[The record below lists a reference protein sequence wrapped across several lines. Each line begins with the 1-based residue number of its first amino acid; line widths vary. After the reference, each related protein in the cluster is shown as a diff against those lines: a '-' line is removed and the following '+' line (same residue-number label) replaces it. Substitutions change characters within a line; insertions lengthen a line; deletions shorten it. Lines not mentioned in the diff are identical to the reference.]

1 MNSLSR
7 IFPFLR
13 HRRGATLL
21 LLLCALA
28 TQLRAEYSLPPEDSR
43 ALNAAISAARYYRQ
57 LKTHEIDS
65 VRQSLRAVHKDGA
78 AAEARIALNISE
90 LYRPVNT
97 DSALL
102 YARLSKEFAL
112 HTADSTAIT
121 RARIAET
128 CALATS
134 GLFVPALS
142 ELNQIGQLRLSGDV
156 KADYWKA
163 GRIVYSYMKAYVHR
177 DSEYYA
183 LYEDRYMA
191 FDDSLLKAL
200 PRNDLFYQ
208 FIRGERLVKDG
219 QLSEARR
226 VLTYLLETLPADR
239 NLYGM
244 AAYQMAELYKIENNQ
259 TQYASYL
266 AKAAV
271 ADIKGCVSEGLALPT
286 LAEWLYAQGK
296 LDDAFRYINFALGD
310 ANIGNVRMRT
320 VAISS
325 MMPMI
330 DEAYREKLSSS
341 RDTMMWLL
349 ALATLL
355 LLVCGALLVTVLRQR
370 NRSRATQQRLS
381 ALSRRQESYIGHFL
395 GLCSSYADKLDKMSK
410 VVDRKLTAGQSEEL
424 LKMVKAGKFAEPHN
438 DDIYSTIDNA
448 FLDLYPDFIFEVNKL
463 LRPDAQIEA
472 GDGKSLTPELRIYAF
487 VRLGVEESTRIS
499 QILHYSVSTVYAYRN
514 RMRNRA
520 IDRPNFDRDVLLIG
534 RENHE

>member
-1 MNSLSR
+1 MNSSSNPHKASLQ
-7 IFPFLR
+7 
-13 HRRGATLL
+13 ATLL
-21 LLLCALA
+21 TALALLCLCALPA
-28 TQLRAEYSLPPEDSR
+28 RADYSIPPEDSR
-43 ALNAAISAARYYRQ
+43 ALNAAINAARYYRQ
-57 LKTHEIDS
+57 LKTREIDS

-102 YARLSKEFAL
+102 YARLSKEFASM
-112 HTADSTAIT
+112 TTDSTAVI

-142 ELNQIGQLRLSGDV
+142 ELNRIGELKLSSSV
-156 KADYWKA
+156 QTEYWKA
-163 GRIVYSYMKAYVHR
+163 GRIVYSYMKAYVNR

-183 LYEDRYMA
+183 LYERRYLA
-191 FDDSLLKAL
+191 FDDSLLKTL

-226 VLTYLLETLPADR
+226 ALTYLLETVPDNR

-244 AAYQMAELYKIENNQ
+244 AAYQMAEVYKIENNQ

-286 LAEWLYAQGK
+286 LAEWLYAQGA

-325 MMPMI
+325 MMPII

-349 ALATLL
+349 ALATFLL
-355 LLVCGALLVTVLRQR
+355 MVSGALLVMVFRQR

-410 VVDRKLTAGQSEEL
+410 IVNRKLSAGQSDEL

-438 DDIYSTIDNA
+438 DDFYSTIDHA
-448 FLDLYPDFIFEVNKL
+448 FLDLYPDFIFEINKL
-463 LRPDAQIEA
+463 LRPDAQIAA

-520 IDRPNFDRDVLLIG
+520 IDRSNFDRNVLLIG
-534 RENHE
+534 RDKPE